1 MYTKYYSVLIDINLN
16 LDRKWLLLIYS
27 FQTSDEYYLGVWGRG
42 GAAGQQ
48 AEAAP
53 GVAAGGGGGQ
63 GVAAAGAPLL
73 DPRQPA
79 AGAAGALP
87 QGEHGAAQLS

>member
-1 MYTKYYSVLIDINLN
+1 MSTKYYSVFIDINLN
-16 LDRKWLLLIYS
+16 LRLLLICP
-27 FQTSDEYYLGVWGRG
+27 FQTSDEYYLGVWRRG

-73 DPRQPA
+73 DPGQPA
-79 AGAAGALP
+79 AGAARALP
-87 QGEHGAAQLS
+87 QGEHGAARLS